1 MKDVLKYKGF
11 IGSVH
16 FNAEDKTFYGKIEG
30 INDLVT
36 FEGNTVEKLERALH
50 EAVED
55 YVVLCK
61 EVKKEPLKSCKG
73 SFNVRISPEIH
84 RKAVEKATF
93 LGMSL
98 NQFVQNSVEHEISAR
113 GPDVACRTGRGGEGP
128 IIDDVRASEM
138 PKTKRKLDRI
148 RKLLI

>member
-16 FNAEDKTFYGKIEG
+16 FDAKDKTFYGKIEG

-36 FEGNTVEKLERALH
+36 FEGHTVEKLEKALH

-73 SFNVRISPEIH
+73 SFNVRISPGIH
-84 RKAVEKATF
+84 RKAVEKATL

-98 NQFVQNSVEHEISAR
+98 NQFVQNAVEHEINAS
-113 GPDVACRTGRGGEGP
+113 GPDVACRTGRGGKGL
-128 IIDDVRASEM
+128 IIDDVRAGKRL
-138 PKTKRKLDRI
+138 KTKRNSERI
-148 RKLLI
+148 RTLIM